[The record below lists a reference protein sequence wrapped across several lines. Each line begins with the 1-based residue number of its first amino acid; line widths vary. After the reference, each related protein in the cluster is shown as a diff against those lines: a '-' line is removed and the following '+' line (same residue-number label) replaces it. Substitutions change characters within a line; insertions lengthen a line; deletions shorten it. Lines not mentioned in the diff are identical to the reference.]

1 MTRKEGAIA
10 IEGIERKGLVL
21 HSNIKARSV
30 LLIPTGVIPGTQTP
44 FLVEAW
50 CLFPEI
56 AMPYALGAFSLT
68 LEAICLQLRA
78 ICLQGSLWV
87 RGDLVFQPNIRV

>member
-1 MTRKEGAIA
+1 MTWKEGAIA
-10 IEGIERKGLVL
+10 IEGIERKGQRKGLVL

-30 LLIPTGVIPGTQTP
+30 LLIPTGVIPVTQTP

-78 ICLQGSLWV
+78 ICLQK
-87 RGDLVFQPNIRV
+87 DLGRPSSPRHA

>member
-30 LLIPTGVIPGTQTP
+30 LLIPTGVIPVTQTP

-56 AMPYALGAFSLT
+56 AMPLCIRGV
-68 LEAICLQLRA
+68 QLDIAGLLPTVEGDMPTRK
-78 ICLQGSLWV
+78 LVGS
-87 RGDLVFQPNIRV
+87 

>member
-30 LLIPTGVIPGTQTP
+30 LLIPTGVIPG
-44 FLVEAW
+44 V
-50 CLFPEI
+50 
-56 AMPYALGAFSLT
+56 
-68 LEAICLQLRA
+68 
-78 ICLQGSLWV
+78 
-87 RGDLVFQPNIRV
+87 